1 MLEYQIKYSK
11 IKNIYIQIKN
21 GQVIIK
27 APKRVS
33 KKEIEKLIEQKAEWI
48 KKGLEK
54 EKQKQ
59 CAMCPRELALYVFR
73 VL

>member
-1 MLEYQIKYSK
+1 MKNIEYQIKYSK

-21 GQVIIK
+21 GQAIIK

-48 KKGLEK
+48 KKSLEK
-54 EKQKQ
+54 EK
-59 CAMCPRELALYVFR
+59 
-73 VL
+73 